1 MRTIPLVAALLA
13 CQPDPRAELD
23 QTVDYRDGSDGGPT
37 SGERGTVR
45 IHEILWSGSVRDDGT
60 WDPDDVY
67 VELRNEFNR
76 PVDVSGWHLVVEGPE
91 AFVIRVPPETPR
103 IAVGAQLLLAARA
116 DGCFPEPDAVLP
128 GLRFPRG
135 DGFRLTL
142 QDADERLIDSAGD
155 RHQPPF
161 AGGYDLVASTSMER
175 IALLFGIDGGM
186 PHAWQFH
193 ARRPCPTAV
202 DPDRSGLTCFED
214 VPNNDRVAPACRQRT
229 RGSPGRANALDY
241 SGAFGAGGFD

>member
-1 MRTIPLVAALLA
+1 MRTLPLVAVLA
-13 CQPDPRAELD
+13 GCQPDPRADLD
-23 QTVDYRDGSDGGPT
+23 QTVDYRDGADGGPT

-60 WDPDDVY
+60 WDPDDVFL
-67 VELRNEFNR
+67 ELRNEFNR
-76 PVDVSGWHLVVEGPE
+76 PVDVSQWHLMIDGPE
-91 AFVIRVPPETPR
+91 RFVVRIPSETPR
-103 IAVGAQLLLAARA
+103 IEVGGQLLIAART
-116 DGCFPEPDAVLP
+116 DGCFPEPDAVIP
-128 GLRFPRG
+128 DLRFPRG

-142 QDADERLIDSAGD
+142 QDADERLMDAAGD

-175 IALLFGIDGGM
+175 IALLFGIDGSM

-193 ARRPCPTAV
+193 ARRPCPPSV
-202 DPDRSGLTCFED
+202 DPGRTGLTCFED
-214 VPNNDRVAPACRQRT
+214 VPNNDRMAEACRRLT